1 MSFQPIGR
9 AFALVQ
15 PTFER
20 QPLKSDLIKQSED
33 QGEVIK
39 VSLSLTYKIIIH
51 LIQALVEISDINAH
65 VFMFLKS
72 LCLLVRYIWKTAKR
86 HKPDTNRV

>member
-15 PTFER
+15 PTYER
-20 QPLKSDLIKQSED
+20 QPLKTDLIKPSED

-39 VSLSLTYKIIIH
+39 VGVSLNFNYGSCTFGSLTSNVK
-51 LIQALVEISDINAH
+51 L
-65 VFMFLKS
+65 
-72 LCLLVRYIWKTAKR
+72 
-86 HKPDTNRV
+86 

>member
-15 PTFER
+15 PNYER

-39 VSLSLTYKIIIH
+39 VGVSLTLNDRSVTSGSLSF
-51 LIQALVEISDINAH
+51 N
-65 VFMFLKS
+65 LK
-72 LCLLVRYIWKTAKR
+72 
-86 HKPDTNRV
+86 